1 MDYIYSDPFVQFYKD
16 RMVEHHMFYYFQN
29 LFTQEEL
36 GYITEWGE
44 INDLYDGEVGGGL
57 DGLHIVPEIRKSKI
71 SWIDIQDDTKWIFD
85 RLALASLE
93 ANVEMN
99 WNFDLIGFGDTLQYT
114 KYDGEDKGHYSWHAD
129 IGQGVSHR
137 KLSIIV
143 QLSDEDEYEGGNVEL
158 KVGSRDI
165 VLPKTKG
172 SVVVFPSFV
181 LHRVLPVTSGIRKSL
196 VAWISG
202 PNFK

>member
-1 MDYIYSDPFVQFYKD
+1 
-16 RMVEHHMFYYFQN
+16 MFYYFQN